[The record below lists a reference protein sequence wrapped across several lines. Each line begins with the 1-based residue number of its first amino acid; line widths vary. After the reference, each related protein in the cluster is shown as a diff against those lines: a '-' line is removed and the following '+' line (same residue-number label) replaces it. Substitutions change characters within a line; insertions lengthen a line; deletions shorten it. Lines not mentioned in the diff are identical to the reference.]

1 MIFAS
6 QKTGLPIDVK
16 QVAHHLLSVLLGIRV
31 LTRINPDPAC
41 ITDAIGI
48 AIKSLGLPPMDLAMF
63 TENHCTESL

>member
-16 QVAHHLLSVLLGIRV
+16 LAAHHLLSVLPGIRV

-48 AIKSLGLPPMDLAMF
+48 AIKSLGLPPLAFAMF
-63 TENHCTESL
+63 TENH